1 MRCFVLDII
10 ITVTSWVACELAHE
24 LPVNNELR
32 FDLLSINTAL
42 AIVQVYVLMP
52 FV

>member
-1 MRCFVLDII
+1 MANDHTYHLATEFAVS
-10 ITVTSWVACELAHE
+10 VKAHE